1 MRPISFYAGAAIA
14 LAALTAG
21 AQAANP
27 GAVRITDRASAAVNV
42 SPATYG
48 SYSGP
53 VVDHG
58 DCNQCPPGHGGCL
71 HGCCLHGCNPLACAH
86 CLATYPCH
94 RLHDALHSYIGVT
107 QSLAQP
113 GDGIYRLPVHYQRFW
128 PTHWYGQPGA
138 VYTPTFPMVYMPT
151 DTTQL
156 GFYYQRVPYW
166 QPRPG
171 LLPGPFAAGGEI
183 SVDGGAGAGG
193 YIESP
198 GVIGPDGGAT
208 MPPPPAPPVEASRGG
223 LRTRLGL
230 N

>member
-1 MRPISFYAGAAIA
+1 MRPISSYAAAAIA

-27 GAVRITDRASAAVNV
+27 GSVRITDRASAAVNV
-42 SPATYG
+42 SPASYG
-48 SYSGP
+48 SYTGAP
-53 VVDHG
+53 VGSYG
-58 DCNQCPPGHGGCL
+58 DCNECPPGHG
-71 HGCCLHGCNPLACAH
+71 CCMHGCNPLACAH

-94 RLHDALHSYIGVT
+94 RLSDALHSYIGVT
-107 QSLAQP
+107 QSLAQA
-113 GDGIYRLPVHYQRFW
+113 DGIYRLPVHYQRFW

-138 VYTPTFPMVYMPT
+138 VYAPTFPMVYMPT

-166 QPRPG
+166 QPRPAMLSAAG
-171 LLPGPFAAGGEI
+171 IAAGGA
-183 SVDGGAGAGG
+183 VGMGAGGAVGG

-198 GVIGPDGGAT
+198 GVIGPHDGT
-208 MPPPPAPPVEASRGG
+208 MDHTPPPPAPPAEASNAS
-223 LRTRLGL
+223 LRSLLGL